1 MKKILA
7 LLLAAAIMLSMC
19 ACATKTDPTSAPTE
33 KPTEATN
40 NDETKG
46 GDETTDETKGEKKPL
61 NIMMYVI
68 QSLGTLSCEDL
79 IYAELQKFCE
89 ETGSTLNYYEC
100 NSDETKHDTTLP
112 ELCAGGEY
120 DVIVTGYYS
129 IPEPVQRAAEMYPD
143 QKWILFDCSVD
154 YSLPYC
160 KNIASFT
167 ADQNTLAFMAGALAA
182 LMTTET
188 SDPHINADK
197 VVGWVGGGENTA
209 VNDFLVG
216 YIDGVNYVDPSIEVL
231 YSYIGDWSNSA
242 KGTELANAQFDMGAD
257 VVFAVAGGAGFGV
270 CEAAAAKGHYAFGV
284 DTDFGAQ
291 LKQSGS
297 ATADYVVSSAIKQF
311 GEIVYDAMVKFYNG
325 ELEFGKHTN
334 CDVASGYL
342 EMLET
347 EQFDKIVKE
356 GMPEV
361 YKRYTQICQDL
372 KDGKIEVGTAVGATP
387 EYVNEKK
394 AEAAAH

>member
-1 MKKILA
+1 MKKLVALILVFA
-7 LLLAAAIMLSMC
+7 MVLGLC
-19 ACATKTDPTSAPTE
+19 ACGASKTEAPATNTPAPAADAPAKTDAPAAE
-33 KPTEATN
+33 N
-40 NDETKG
+40 
-46 GDETTDETKGEKKPL
+46 TDSGKKPL

-79 IYAELQKFCE
+79 IYEQLTRFCE

-112 ELCAGGEY
+112 ELCASGEY

-129 IPEPVQRAAEMYPD
+129 IPEPVQRAAELYPD

-154 YSLPYC
+154 YSLPQC

-182 LMTTET
+182 LMTTQT

-216 YIDGVNYVDPSIEVL
+216 YIDGVNYVDSSIEVL
-231 YSYIGDWSNSA
+231 YSYVGDWANSA
-242 KGTELANAQFDMGAD
+242 KATELANQQFGMGAD

-270 CEAAAAKGHYAFGV
+270 CESAANNNHYAFGV
-284 DTDFGAQ
+284 DTDFAGQ

-311 GEIVYDAMVKFYNG
+311 GDVMYDAMVKFYNG

-334 CDVASGYL
+334 CDVSTGYL
-342 EMLET
+342 EMIET
-347 EQFDKIVKE
+347 EQFNKIVKE
-356 GMPEV
+356 GMPDV
-361 YKRYTQICQDL
+361 YSRYQEICKDL
-372 KDGKIEVGTAVGATP
+372 VDGKIEVGTAVGATP
-387 EYVNEKK
+387 EYVAAKK

>member
-1 MKKILA
+1 MKKLVALILA
-7 LLLAAAIMLSMC
+7 LTMIVGLC
-19 ACATKTDPTSAPTE
+19 ACAKT
-33 KPTEATN
+33 
-40 NDETKG
+40 G
-46 GDETTDETKGEKKPL
+46 GDATKPNDTKSTTDTKPAGENTDGKKPL

-79 IYAELQKFCE
+79 IYAELTKFCE

-154 YSLPYC
+154 YSLPQC

-231 YSYIGDWSNSA
+231 YSYVGDWTNSA
-242 KGTELANAQFDMGAD
+242 KATELANAQYDMGAD
-257 VVFAVAGGAGFGV
+257 VIFAVAGGAGFGA
-270 CEAAAAKGHYAFGV
+270 CESAAATGHYAFGV
-284 DTDFGAQ
+284 DTDFAGQ
-291 LKQSGS
+291 LEQSGS

-311 GEIVYDAMVKFYNG
+311 GKVVYDAMVKFYNG
-325 ELEFGKHTN
+325 ELEFGKHTS
-334 CDVASGYL
+334 CDVSSGYL

-347 EQFDKIVKE
+347 KQFEKIVKE
-356 GMPEV
+356 GMPDV
-361 YKRYTQICQDL
+361 YKRYTEICQDL

-387 EYVNEKK
+387 EYVAQKK

>member
-1 MKKILA
+1 MKKLVSLILV
-7 LLLAAAIMLSMC
+7 LTMVLSLC
-19 ACATKTDPTSAPTE
+19 ACGSSTTP
-33 KPTEATN
+33 
-40 NDETKG
+40 
-46 GDETTDETKGEKKPL
+46 ETTNSNSASSNNETPDSANDSANEAETGGKPL

-79 IYAELQKFCE
+79 IYEELVRFCE

-100 NSDETKHDTTLP
+100 NSDESKHDTTLP
-112 ELCAGGEY
+112 ELCTSGEY

-129 IPEPVQRAAEMYPD
+129 IPEPVQRTAEMFPD

-154 YSLPYC
+154 YTLPQC
-160 KNIASFT
+160 SNIASFT

-188 SDPHINADK
+188 QDPCINEDK
-197 VVGWVGGGENTA
+197 VVGWIGGGENTA

-231 YSYIGDWSNSA
+231 YSYVGDWANSA
-242 KGTELANAQFDMGAD
+242 KATELANSQMDMGAD
-257 VVFAVAGGAGFGV
+257 VIFTVAGAAGFGA
-270 CEAAAAKGHYAFGV
+270 CEAAAAGNHYAFGV
-284 DTDFGAQ
+284 DTDFAGQ
-291 LKQSGS
+291 LEQSGS

-311 GEIVYDAMVKFYNG
+311 GMVVYDAMVDFYNG
-325 ELEFGKHTN
+325 ELVFGQHTN
-334 CDVASGYL
+334 CDVSSGYL

-347 EQFDKIVKE
+347 KQFNSVVKE
-356 GMPEV
+356 GMPDA
-361 YKRYTQICQDL
+361 YARYMEICQDL
-372 KDGKIEVGTAVGATP
+372 KDGKIEVGTAVNATP
-387 EYVNEKK
+387 EYVAEKK